1 MDLAKCEDIARGI
14 VQNAIK
20 ELLIEKAVKEIAEVW
35 KTTEFTLHKHT
46 KGNKIITYMLNYST
60 QLNVKI

>member
-1 MDLAKCEDIARGI
+1 MFAMDLAKCEDIARGI
-14 VQNAIK
+14 VQNAVK

-46 KGNKIITYMLNYST
+46 KGTKL
-60 QLNVKI
+60 LH